1 MKKYISALLLTVL
14 FILLLGPVAYAG
26 DTVLTTNVPYGHTIS
41 LDIGSGGSVNGL
53 CGKTEISAD
62 RHSKVIFE
70 IKPDSGYKIKSVV
83 YNGEDVTAKVSGG
96 KLVIVSIESDGSLK
110 VTFQSSRIPQTGD
123 DSCLPFWLII
133 LFMSGAGA
141 CMLCRKDRM

>member
-1 MKKYISALLLTVL
+1 MKKYISALLLTV
-14 FILLLGPVAYAG
+14 FILMLAPVAYAG
-26 DTVLTTNVPYGHTIS
+26 DTVLTTNVPYDHTIS

-70 IKPDSGYKIKSVV
+70 IKPDSGYKIKSVI

-96 KLVIVSIESDGSLK
+96 KFVIESIESDGSLK
-110 VTFQSSRIPQTGD
+110 VTFQSSRSPQTGD
-123 DSCLPFWLII
+123 SSNLALWSAM
-133 LFMSGAGA
+133 LFLSGAA
-141 CMLCRKDRM
+141 MCFLRKKVRM